1 MINPRQ
7 KAEIAL
13 QVELAFMA
21 GVGFGQALL
30 EQRMDNNLFDA
41 FAGAMY
47 AQKTGMPLHTVTG
60 SADLDVRPVR
70 YCLRSDEWRKAM
82 FENGKKERDEAF
94 QKIIQMF
101 EQMGGRDD

>member
-1 MINPRQ
+1 MNPRQ

-41 FAGAMY
+41 FAGAIS

-60 SADLDVRPVR
+60 SV
-70 YCLRSDEWRKAM
+70 RSDEWRKAM
-82 FENGKKERDEAF
+82 FENGKKERDEAL

-101 EQMGGRDD
+101 EQVEGRDE